1 MNLIR
6 LLTILFVVSSCARVP
21 IVDSEWYGD
30 KGAFG
35 ARATYFIQDKRRN
48 ISKAEWDKMRVGMVC
63 TSAETFSNWK
73 KSLMK
78 LCDSNKACYF
88 YSEEVEKATNAL
100 SRVESVAK

>member
-1 MNLIR
+1 MNLIK
-6 LLTILFVVSSCARVP
+6 LLMILFVVSSCARVP
-21 IVDSEWYGD
+21 IVDSEWCGD

-35 ARATYFIQDKRRN
+35 ARCTYFIKDQRRN
-48 ISKAEWDKMRVGMVC
+48 MAKAEWDKKRVGMVC

-88 YSEEVEKATNAL
+88 YSEEVNKATDAL